1 MSREQKNSHLGWPDR
16 ILHLYIPYMTFTILV
31 CPSPMISLG
40 SGTQRQPDTTNNT
53 DTSSWKVSRVSKI
66 LIMLSTVIHQDV
78 DKFWS
83 FLRIHMCVWFLLS
96 QLNRAHPQTNLGN
109 AICRQKHFIFIRY
122 TSVHLLSRVRLFVTP
137 WTVARQASLSITSS
151 QSLPKLMFIELVMP
165 SNHLILCHPLLL
177 RLQSFPASGL
187 FQI

>member
-1 MSREQKNSHLGWPDR
+1 MSREQKDSHLGWPDH
-16 ILHLYIPYMTFTILV
+16 ILHLYIPHMTFTILV

-40 SGTQRQPDTTNNT
+40 SGTRRQPDTTNNT

-96 QLNRAHPQTNLGN
+96 QLHRAHPQTNLGN

-122 TSVHLLSRVRLFVTP
+122 TSVHLLSHVWLFATP
-137 WTVARQASLSITSS
+137 WTAARQASLSITSS
-151 QSLPKLMFIELVMP
+151 RFTQTHV
-165 SNHLILCHPLLL
+165 H
-177 RLQSFPASGL
+177 
-187 FQI
+187 